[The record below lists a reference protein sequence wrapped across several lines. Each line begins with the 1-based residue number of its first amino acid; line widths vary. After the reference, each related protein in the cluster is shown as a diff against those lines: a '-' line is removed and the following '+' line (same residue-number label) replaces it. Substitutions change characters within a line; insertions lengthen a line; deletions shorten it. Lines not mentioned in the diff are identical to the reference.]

1 MWCRG
6 VRGATIVEGNT
17 KEAILAATRELLK
30 EMVAANDID
39 TDTIA
44 CAIFTTTPD
53 LNNGFPAAAARQ
65 LGWSKVPLLDSR
77 EIDVPDSLPMC
88 LRILI
93 LFNTEKRADEIE
105 FVYLK
110 GTQALRQKTP

>member
-6 VRGATIVEGNT
+6 VRGAITVEKNT
-17 KEAILAATRELLK
+17 REAILKASKELLQ
-30 EMVAANDID
+30 EMISVNGIEINAI
-39 TDTIA
+39 T

-53 LNNGFPAAAARQ
+53 LNDAFPAAAARQ
-65 LGWSKVPLLDSR
+65 LGWSNVALLGSS
-77 EIDVPDSLPMC
+77 EIDVPSGMPMC

-93 LFNTEKRADEIE
+93 LFNTEKRADEIT

-110 GTQALRQKTP
+110 GTKVLRQDTP